1 VQQDTIQLWTPQG
14 VYPQDVAL
22 PPETI
27 FHIQV
32 NGEPLLNIAAS
43 PTRPESLAVGFLYY
57 SGIIQHQ
64 EEIEVLH
71 LSKEGTCIDIWLT
84 HSLDEKTREPLL
96 TSGCGRGVVLGGLY
110 RPDTPLEDELRIHP
124 ERLITMMGTLQSNAH
139 LYQQTRGVHS
149 SALFSPAGE
158 LLALAEDIGRH
169 NTLDK
174 LLGLCLLEDLV
185 SEGAILLST
194 GRISSEMVSK
204 AARMRAPIVGSLTA
218 ITSLAATLAEEW
230 GMTTV
235 GYVRGRGMQICT
247 HPWRIA
253 PTGPNAAIR
262 TPNPLA
268 CSR

>member
-1 VQQDTIQLWTPQG
+1 MQQDTIQLWTPSH
-14 VYPQDVAL
+14 AEL

-27 FHIQV
+27 LCIQV
-32 NGEPLLNIAAS
+32 NGEPLLRVAAS
-43 PTRPESLAVGFLYY
+43 LVLQEALAVGFLYY

-64 EEIEVLH
+64 DEIEVLH
-71 LSKEGTCIDIWLT
+71 LSREGACVDIWLT
-84 HSLDEKTREPLL
+84 HALDDRSQSQDPLL
-96 TSGCGRGVVLGGLY
+96 TSGCGRGLVWGDLY
-110 RPDTPLEDELRIHP
+110 RPDAPLEDELRVSP
-124 ERLITMMGTLQSNAH
+124 EKISAMMGTLQANAR
-139 LYQQTRGVHS
+139 LYHQTRGVHS

-174 LLGLCLLEDLV
+174 LLGLCLLEGIV

-247 HPWRIA
+247 HPRRL
-253 PTGPNAAIR
+253 T
-262 TPNPLA
+262 
-268 CSR
+268 S